1 MDSHFVKMWYNMDA
15 WKGYEMN
22 DYLVKAYAFG
32 GTVRI
37 YGATTT
43 NLVEHARQI
52 HDTWPAATAA
62 FGRLLT
68 GGVIMGAMY
77 KGDQT
82 LTIRINGGGPIGAMV
97 VTTNANGGVRGYVEE
112 PHVHMS
118 TNDNKLAVGSVVGND
133 GVIHVTKDLK
143 VRDIFTSSAELQTG
157 EIAEDLTYYFAMS
170 EQIPSSVGLGVL
182 VGEANQVLS
191 SGGFILQVMP
201 GCKKESL
208 DKIEANIKAMRP
220 VSALIRDQY
229 TPEQIVAEI
238 TKGEHEFVE
247 RLDLRYE
254 CDCHKDKFAK
264 GLIALGDDQLTE
276 LIEEGKEIETVCHF
290 CKSAYHFSVDELVKL
305 RLEALR
311 KDDEETA

>member
-1 MDSHFVKMWYNMDA
+1 
-15 WKGYEMN
+15 MN

-37 YGATTT
+37 YGAITTQ
-43 NLVEHARQI
+43 LVEHARQI
-52 HDTWPAATAA
+52 HDTWPAASAA

-112 PHVHMS
+112 PHVHLS
-118 TNDNKLAVGSVVGND
+118 TLDDKLAVGRVVGND
-133 GVIHVTKDLK
+133 GFVHVTKDLR
-143 VRDIFTSSAELQTG
+143 VRDIFTSSSELQTG

-182 VGEANQVLS
+182 VGEDNRVLS
-191 SGGFILQVMP
+191 AGGFILQVMP
-201 GCKKESL
+201 GCKKEAL
-208 DKIEANIKAMRP
+208 DKIEANIQTMRP
-220 VSALIRDQY
+220 VSALIHENY

-254 CDCHKDKFAK
+254 CDCLKDKFAR
-264 GLIALGDDQLTE
+264 GLIALGNDQLTE
-276 LIEEGKEIETVCHF
+276 LIEEGKEIETVCRF
-290 CKSAYHFSVDELVKL
+290 CQSKYHFGVDELTSL
-305 RLEALR
+305 RDQANR